1 MLRLPELSMA
11 KVYEKQFLLWDQF
24 RKRKCGNSANKRVQI
39 VVIDKVACKLRLLS
53 NLLELSAV
61 LRNPDV

>member
-11 KVYEKQFLLWDQF
+11 KVYEKQFLLWDHF
-24 RKRKCGNSANKRVQI
+24 RKRKCGNSPKKRVQI
-39 VVIDKVACKLRLLS
+39 VVIDKVACKVRLLS

-61 LRNPDV
+61 L